1 MLKRPFGKLLV
12 ILLTLFFLL
21 IFLPEFLSLYI
32 DWLWF
37 KDIGRG
43 LIFSTQVQGQAF
55 SALAGALG
63 GFLITY
69 LNIQIALR
77 IMKGRPVVIP
87 LNVQTMPQLDILRHI
102 DRISIVVPVLSGLFM
117 ASLFNA
123 NWFTLLSYIHGAAS
137 GYADPIFGKDVS
149 FYLFN
154 LPAHA
159 LVANALQLT
168 LWAALG
174 ALVLIY
180 IVKGAIYFNS
190 RGVTAERT
198 ASAHLSLLGS
208 LIFAVLAWKS
218 YIGMHAIL
226 YSSNGHIAGATY
238 TDVHAVIP
246 FMKIRI
252 IMALALAA
260 FLLAN
265 IFLRRSLLLA
275 AAVGMY
281 IAVSFFGSTVYP
293 AILQKFFVAPNEL
306 VKETPYIKNNI
317 AFTRKAFGLDK
328 VQDRDISGST
338 ALDRSDIRKNS
349 ATIKNIRL
357 WDHRPLLDTFS
368 QIQEIRTYY
377 RFSSVGNDRYMINGE
392 YRQTML
398 SPRELSSESIPTRNW
413 INETLTFTHGYGLTL
428 GQVNQVTPE
437 GLPVLLIRDIPPI
450 STAEAIKVTR
460 PEIYFGRLSSPYV
473 IVNSKSKE
481 FDYPSGEENVFTE
494 YSGKTGVALDS
505 FLKKMAFAAYFK
517 SMKLILSN
525 DVTSRS
531 KVIFHRNI
539 MERVHK
545 VMPFLMID
553 ADPYMVIADDGRL
566 FWMVDAYTVS
576 RRFPYSQPSPKG
588 MNYMRNS
595 VKITI
600 NAFDGSM
607 MFYVADRED
616 PLVRTIDAIFPGTLQ
631 PLAEMPADLRKHIR
645 YPLDIFD
652 IQTQIYSTYHMED
665 PQSFYNRED
674 QWEIPALGGKD
685 KAVMESYYT
694 IMKLPEEKKEEFI
707 LMLPFNPKKKD
718 NLSAWMVARSD
729 GEDYGKL
736 VVYRFPKDRL
746 VYGPKQIV
754 ARFNQD
760 TEISRQISLWDQRG
774 SQVIQGTL
782 LVIPIENSLIYVQPL
797 YLRAETGKIPELK
810 RVIVAYENRI
820 AMEETLDAALSK
832 IFGEVKV
839 TDEAVAS
846 GNVRLPAVP
855 SVKEDKKLAA
865 VAKEHFDRAIKAQ
878 REGNWALYGEEIQ
891 KLGDAIK
898 KMQK

>member
-1 MLKRPFGKLLV
+1 MLNASSKRLLLLL
-12 ILLTLFFLL
+12 LLTFLLL

-37 KDIGRG
+37 SDIGRS
-43 LIFSTQVQGQAF
+43 LIFSRRLQGQAM

-69 LNIQIALR
+69 LNIHIALR
-77 IMKGRPVVIP
+77 AMKGRAVVIP
-87 LNVQTMPQLDILRHI
+87 LNVQAMPQLEILRHI
-102 DRISIVVPVLSGLFM
+102 DGIRFIVPVLAGLFM
-117 ASLFNA
+117 AALLNG
-123 NWFTLLSYIHGAAS
+123 NWFTILSYINAAAS
-137 GYADPIFGKDVS
+137 GYTDPVFGRDVS
-149 FYLFN
+149 FYMLS

-159 LVANALQLT
+159 LAANAVQLT
-168 LWAALG
+168 LWATLG
-174 ALVLIY
+174 SVCLIY
-180 IVKGAIYFNS
+180 LVKGALFISS
-190 RGVTAERT
+190 RGIRAEQR
-198 ASAHLSLLGS
+198 ASAHVSIIGA
-208 LIFAVLAWKS
+208 LIFAVMAWKS
-218 YIGMHAIL
+218 YIDMHAIL
-226 YSSNGHIAGATY
+226 FSADGHITGATY

-246 FMKIRI
+246 FIKVKIALGLI
-252 IMALALAA
+252 LALL
-260 FLLAN
+260 FLAN
-265 IFLRRSLLLA
+265 IFIRRNLLIGAGIA
-275 AAVGMY
+275 AYM
-281 IAVSFFGSTVYP
+281 AVSFIGSSVYP
-293 AILQKFFVAPNEL
+293 ALLQKFVVAPNEL
-306 VKETPYIKNNI
+306 VKETPYIEHNI

-328 VQDRDISGST
+328 VEDRDISGST
-338 ALDRSDIRKNS
+338 ALDRSDIKRNS

-398 SPRELSSESIPTRNW
+398 SPRELSTESIPTRNW

-428 GQVNQVTPE
+428 GPVNQVTPE
-437 GLPVLLIRDIPPI
+437 GLPLLLIKDIPPV
-450 STAEAIKVTR
+450 STADVLKVTR

-473 IVNSKSKE
+473 IVNTKSRE

-494 YSGKTGVALDS
+494 YSGKAGVKLDS
-505 FLKKMAFAAYFK
+505 FLKKAAFSAYFK

-525 DVTSRS
+525 DLTDQSRI
-531 KVIFHRNI
+531 IFHRNI
-539 MERVHK
+539 IERVRK
-545 VMPFLMID
+545 AMPFLMLD
-553 ADPYMVIADDGRL
+553 ADPYMVIDDSGAL
-566 FWMVDAYTVS
+566 YWMLDAYTVS
-576 RRFPYSQPSPKG
+576 RRFPYSQPSARG

-607 MFYVADRED
+607 AFYMADMQD
-616 PLVRTIDAIFPGTLQ
+616 PLIRTVSAIFPGTLQ
-631 PLAEMPADLRKHIR
+631 PLEEMPADLRNHIR

-652 IQTQIYSTYHMED
+652 IQTQMYSIYHMEN

-674 QWEIPALGGKD
+674 QWEIPALGGSD
-685 KAVMESYYT
+685 KSVMESYYT

-729 GEDYGKL
+729 GEHYGKL
-736 VVYRFPKDRL
+736 VAYRFPKDRL

-754 ARFNQD
+754 ARINQD

-797 YLRAETGKIPELK
+797 YLRAENGKIPELK

-820 AMEETLDAALSK
+820 AMEETLDAALSR
-832 IFGEVKV
+832 IFGEVRTSDGTV
-839 TDEAVAS
+839 QAVDIRIPEARQD
-846 GNVRLPAVP
+846 NRLGP
-855 SVKEDKKLAA
+855 L
-865 VAKEHFDRAIKAQ
+865 AKEHFDRAIRAQ

-891 KLGDAIK
+891 KLGEVIR